1 MGIIFMAN
9 AQAEQKPKHTN
20 QLVHE
25 KSPYLLQHA
34 HNPVNWYPWGPKAFD
49 KAKSESKPIF
59 LSIGYSTCHWCHVME
74 EESFENE
81 DIASLL
87 NESFVSIKVDRE
99 ERPDIDQIYMSFVI
113 ATTGSGGW
121 PMSVFLTPDRN
132 PFYGGTYFPPDDRYG
147 QLGFKSVLTKL
158 AESWKEKREEIESSG
173 TGFVEYFNHRNTS
186 TDTELPDASFLTNAY
201 RLMIDNHDRT
211 DGGFGGAPK
220 FPSPHNLMFL
230 MHYYQSAGED
240 EALAMV
246 TLTLDKMAYGGIYD
260 RLGGGFHR
268 YSVDK
273 EWFVPHF
280 EKMLYDQAM
289 LLKAYSE
296 AYSITQKPL
305 YAHVIRQTID
315 YLLRDLLAP
324 EGAFY
329 SAEDADSF
337 DRIDPKIKREGAFYV
352 WPWND
357 LTQALNIEELN
368 LAAYMWGLDPGGN
381 VQEDPHHEFTN
392 QNILHQVK
400 TELEAVTKFNKSE
413 EKISATIKQI
423 HEKLFAAQQSRPRPH
438 LDDKILTDW
447 NGLMISALAKSAKA
461 LDEPKYTQATEN
473 VAQFLLNTMKQSD
486 GSLYHRFRKGEAGIA
501 GQLDDYVFLAEGLM
515 DLYSVTAKMN
525 YLKEAQGLMD
535 IAIRDFWDEETK
547 SFFMTS
553 KDELGYL
560 IVRPKNFHD
569 GATPSGNS
577 TSITVLLK
585 LSKMTQNSLY
595 AEIAAKLLS
604 TFKPSLSSGP
614 LSHSQALI
622 GLNFWVG
629 PTSEVMIKGDPQLK
643 ETQAMAKVVEATYL
657 PNSIVLFNFPKEEDQ
672 LATFAP
678 WTQKQTLI
686 DSKPTA
692 YVCKDYVCG
701 LPTNNIAKFKE
712 LLNQL

>member
-1 MGIIFMAN
+1 MTN
-9 AQAEQKPKHTN
+9 AQAEQKPMHTN
-20 QLVHE
+20 ELVHE

-34 HNPVNWYPWGPKAFD
+34 HNPVNWYPWGAKAFE
-49 KAKSESKPIF
+49 KAKTENKPIF

-81 DIASLL
+81 AVAALL
-87 NESFVSIKVDRE
+87 NQNFISIKVDRE

-147 QLGFKSVLTKL
+147 RPGFKSVLTKL
-158 AESWKEKREEIESSG
+158 SESWKEKREEIEKSG
-173 TGFVEYFNHRNTS
+173 TSFVDYFNQHNAS
-186 TDTELPDASFLTNAY
+186 TDEELPDASFLTNAY
-201 RLMIDNHDRT
+201 RLMSENHDKA
-211 DGGFGGAPK
+211 DGGFGSAPK
-220 FPSPHNLMFL
+220 FPSPHSLMFL
-230 MHYYQSAGED
+230 MRYFQSTGEQQ
-240 EALAMV
+240 ALAMS
-246 TLTLDKMAYGGIYD
+246 TLTLDKMADGGIYD
-260 RLGGGFHR
+260 RLAGGFHR

-296 AYSITQKPL
+296 AYNITQKPL
-305 YAHVIRQTID
+305 YASVIRETVD

-337 DRIDPKIKREGAFYV
+337 DPIDPNIKREGAFYV
-352 WPWND
+352 WSWTD
-357 LTQALNIEELN
+357 LTQVLSDEELN
-368 LAAYMWGLDPGGN
+368 LAAYIWGLDPGGN

-400 TELEAVTKFNKSE
+400 TELEATSKFNKTLE
-413 EKISATIKQI
+413 EINTSTKQI
-423 HEKLFAAQQSRPRPH
+423 QKKLFALQQSRPRPH

-447 NGLMISALAKSAKA
+447 NGLLISALAKSAKA
-461 LDEPKYTQATEN
+461 LDEPKFTQAAEG
-473 VAQFLLNTMKQSD
+473 AAEFLLNTMKQPD
-486 GSLYHRFRKGEAGIA
+486 GTLYHRFRKGEAGIA

-515 DLYSVTAKMN
+515 DLYSVTAKVS
-525 YLKEAQGLMD
+525 YLIEAQDLMD
-535 IAIRDFWDEETK
+535 IAIRDFWDEETE
-547 SFFMTS
+547 SFFMTG
-553 KDELGYL
+553 KDQIGYL

-577 TSITVLLK
+577 SAITVLLK
-585 LSKMTQNSLY
+585 LSKMTQNKLY
-595 AEIAAKLLS
+595 AEIASKLLS
-604 TFKPSLSSGP
+604 TFKPQLSSGP
-614 LSHSQALI
+614 LSHSQALN

-629 PTSEVMIKGDPQLK
+629 PTSEVVIKGDPQSN
-643 ETQAMAKVVEATYL
+643 ETQALVEIVQSTYL
-657 PNSIVLFNFPKEEDQ
+657 PNSIVLFNYPEQSLE
-672 LATFAP
+672 TFAP

-701 LPTNNIAKFKE
+701 LPTNEINKLKE
-712 LLNQL
+712 LLATL